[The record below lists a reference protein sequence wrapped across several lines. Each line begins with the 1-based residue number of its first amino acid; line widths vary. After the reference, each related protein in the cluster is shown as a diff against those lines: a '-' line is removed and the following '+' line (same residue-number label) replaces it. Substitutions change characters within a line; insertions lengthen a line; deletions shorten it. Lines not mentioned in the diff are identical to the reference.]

1 MRIRKNDT
9 VLIRSGKDRG
19 KQGKV
24 LRVLPTEGVLLVE
37 GLNIVKRHTKPR
49 STVRQ
54 AGIIQKEAP
63 LALSK
68 VELVCPKCGKPAKT
82 GQKFLEDG
90 KKVRV
95 CKECLEVID

>member
-68 VELVCPKCGKPAKT
+68 VELVCPKCGKPAKI